1 MSSRE
6 KLLAIALL
14 ILVFVSGALSAA
26 AVVRI
31 TSDDDRRDGFRDRQ
45 GGPPPGAFGPPGGRG
60 GQRSPVRLAPGLL
73 AELNLDEEQ
82 ATEIR
87 SVLEQ
92 HREMSEAILEG
103 VQPALR
109 AQLDT
114 ARAAVRAVLSPEQQE
129 IYDRYLEEHRSIM
142 EDRFGRSRGGSRGG
156 RGR

>member
-1 MSSRE
+1 
-6 KLLAIALL
+6 
-14 ILVFVSGALSAA
+14 
-26 AVVRI
+26 
-31 TSDDDRRDGFRDRQ
+31 
-45 GGPPPGAFGPPGGRG
+45 
-60 GQRSPVRLAPGLL
+60 VRLAPGLL